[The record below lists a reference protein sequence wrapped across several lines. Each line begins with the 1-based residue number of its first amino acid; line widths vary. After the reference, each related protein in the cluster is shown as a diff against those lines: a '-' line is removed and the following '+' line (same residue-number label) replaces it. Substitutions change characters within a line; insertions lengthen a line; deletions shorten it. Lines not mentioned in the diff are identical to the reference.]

1 MKNKKVIDGKWIITI
16 TLLAFV
22 FSVVFS
28 LLSELI
34 IPNTYIFV
42 SVIVVLLV
50 ILLGVLFDMIGVAIT
65 VAEEK
70 AFNSMASKNIKRAN
84 LALKLIKNKDKVSS
98 FCNDVI
104 GHICGIISGS
114 CGATISAILIVKL
127 KTNSIIPVLIITAI
141 IAALTIGGK
150 AIGKGIAIKKANKII
165 DNFSKIL
172 YPFVNKK

>member
-1 MKNKKVIDGKWIITI
+1 MKNKKVIDSKWIITI

-34 IPNTYIFV
+34 IPNTYILI
-42 SVIVVLLV
+42 SVIVVLFV

-104 GHICGIISGS
+104 GDICGIISGS

>member
-1 MKNKKVIDGKWIITI
+1 MKNKKVIDSKWIITI

-104 GHICGIISGS
+104 GDICGIISGS
-114 CGATISAILIVKL
+114 SGATI
-127 KTNSIIPVLIITAI
+127 
-141 IAALTIGGK
+141 
-150 AIGKGIAIKKANKII
+150 
-165 DNFSKIL
+165 
-172 YPFVNKK
+172 

>member
-1 MKNKKVIDGKWIITI
+1 MKNKKVIDSKWIITI

-84 LALKLIKNKDKVSS
+84 LALK
-98 FCNDVI
+98 
-104 GHICGIISGS
+104 
-114 CGATISAILIVKL
+114 
-127 KTNSIIPVLIITAI
+127 
-141 IAALTIGGK
+141 
-150 AIGKGIAIKKANKII
+150 
-165 DNFSKIL
+165 
-172 YPFVNKK
+172 